1 MPDTTIQGYP
11 ASALFDE
18 EAGTIS
24 PLVYSDQGIYEQELD
39 RIFGRSW
46 LFIAHEK
53 HIPKTGDFLSTYM
66 AEDPVVAARQKEGPC
81 LATASSLRN
90 TLSFTLISSKA
101 ALMIRSASSAN
112 TRRPCK

>member
-1 MPDTTIQGYP
+1 VPDTPIQGNP
-11 ASALFDE
+11 ASALF
-18 EAGTIS
+18 ATKRRGRSVHWSTPTRVS
-24 PLVYSDQGIYEQELD
+24 TRQELD

-90 TLSFTLISSKA
+90 TLSLHAHFVEGGLDD
-101 ALMIRSASSAN
+101 
-112 TRRPCK
+112 

>member
-1 MPDTTIQGYP
+1 MPDTPIQGNP
-11 ASALFDE
+11 ASALF
-18 EAGTIS
+18 ATKRRGRSVHWSTPTRVS
-24 PLVYSDQGIYEQELD
+24 TRQELD

-101 ALMIRSASSAN
+101 ALMIRSSAN